1 MFAAFCGP
9 RDEKASPGVWRL
21 GLISVT
27 SILQ

>member
-9 RDEKASPGVWRL
+9 RDEKASPRVLRL